1 MNPTIASSR
10 QKREQLKRL
19 SWLSEAQAVLGWGAI
34 LILVALVG
42 AIYLNQAN
50 EIASVGRRVQDLQ
63 GTLVKLKRENSELT
77 RKIAEAESLERL
89 ESEVRRLGFV
99 PATAEDIEYL
109 VITDVPVTTRMP
121 AALTAEPPPE
131 AVVEMPSTM
140 REAVWQRLLSGIDNL
155 MVGES
160 SE

>member
-1 MNPTIASSR
+1 MNSTIGSTR

-19 SWLSEAQAVLGWGAI
+19 SWLKEAQAFLGWGAI

-50 EIASVGRRVQDLQ
+50 EIASVGRRVQGLQ

-77 RKIAEAESLERL
+77 RKIAEAESLDLL

-99 PATAEDIEYL
+99 PARAEDIEYL
-109 VITDVPVTTRMP
+109 VITDFPVTTSMP
-121 AALTAEPPPE
+121 AALTAEPTPE
-131 AVVEMPSTM
+131 KRVEMPTTM
-140 REAVWQRLLSGIDNL
+140 REAIWQRLISGVDNL
-155 MVGES
+155 VVGES

>member
-1 MNPTIASSR
+1 MNSTIGSSR
-10 QKREQLKRL
+10 QKREQLKQL
-19 SWLSEAQAVLGWGAI
+19 SWLKEAQAVIGWGAI

-50 EIASVGRRVQDLQ
+50 EISSVGRRVQGLQ

-77 RKIAEAESLERL
+77 RKIAEAESLDRL

-99 PATAEDIEYL
+99 PARAEDIEYL
-109 VITDVPVTTRMP
+109 VITDVPATTSMP
-121 AALTAEPPPE
+121 AALMAEPSPKE
-131 AVVEMPSTM
+131 VVDMPTTM
-140 REAVWQRLLSGIDNL
+140 REAIWERLMSGIDNL